1 MSFSVFAPLVT
12 LTLVIDGALTTSDCV
27 TLAVEPDASV
37 TVSMTENLPV
47 FLNVCLGDTPVA
59 VPPSPKLQLYPVNVE
74 PESVDR
80 VPSNANGTSATG
92 CPATVAIPA
101 VGTPVIL
108 SRWLE
113 WR

>member
-1 MSFSVFAPLVT
+1 MPRRHA
-12 LTLVIDGALTTSDCV
+12 GRRA
-27 TLAVEPDASV
+27 AVA
-37 TVSMTENLPV
+37 
-47 FLNVCLGDTPVA
+47 GDF
-59 VPPSPKLQLYPVNVE
+59 QLYPVNVE

-113 WR
+113 LAVAPDASVTIRAAV